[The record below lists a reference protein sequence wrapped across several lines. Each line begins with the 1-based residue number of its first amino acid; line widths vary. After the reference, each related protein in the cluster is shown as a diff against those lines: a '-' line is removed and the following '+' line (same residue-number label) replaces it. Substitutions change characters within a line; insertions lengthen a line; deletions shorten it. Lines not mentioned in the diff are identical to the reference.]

1 MRRYKDKA
9 LFAAAIVAALAV
21 GAYFNRGAAPVPETS
36 SAANATPVT
45 SAPVTEEEAVETQ
58 TTGYVCPM
66 HSHITSPHE
75 GKCPIC
81 GMDLVPQAQSAPMAG
96 AMMSE
101 AHETHEAPEHQAM
114 TAPPEQA
121 DQVAPSMKKPGAPV
135 QLANSVKNTLGLRLA
150 KVARGEMSREIET
163 VGKITR
169 VDSTARVIVSS
180 PVAGKLTF
188 IADKTQGDDVK
199 QGDLLFS
206 VDSDELKENQ
216 RNFQAAI
223 GQGKAE
229 EAETLAGTLALQGLS
244 AEQITR
250 LRNGAEPIMTADF
263 YAQKDGFVFIRRG
276 ETGDDV
282 TPGFT
287 VFNIG
292 GDKRQIEV
300 TAELFEQ
307 QWGWVQ
313 EGQKAELDIR
323 GMPGKVFVGTLV
335 RIDPPVGFTTRS
347 LEVRIVFESDDKGIS
362 PNVFGRVRIKAYP
375 RRNILMVPSEAVIR
389 TGNGDRVVVVRDDGA
404 FQTMPILAGEE
415 SSGMM
420 EVLSG
425 LSGGETIVVSGQFL
439 IDSESSR
446 LADLERLSG
455 PVADGDA
462 AHSKH

>member
-9 LFAAAIVAALAV
+9 LMAAALVAALAS
-21 GAYFNRGAAPVPETS
+21 GAYLNRGTAPMPEAS
-36 SAANATPVT
+36 FVDAGSAPAQKPATPDT
-45 SAPVTEEEAVETQ
+45 IEMQ

-81 GMDLVPQAQSAPMAG
+81 GMDLIPQAQSTAMAG
-96 AMMSE
+96 AMGDNHAAPTGPAMSDPDQH
-101 AHETHEAPEHQAM
+101 AGHAAPAM
-114 TAPPEQA
+114 P
-121 DQVAPSMKKPGAPV
+121 KPGAPV
-135 QLANSVKNTLGLRLA
+135 QLGHGVKNTLGLRLG

-180 PVAGKLTF
+180 PVAGTLTF
-188 IADKTQGDDVK
+188 IADKAQGDDVQ
-199 QGDLLFS
+199 QGDRLFS

-216 RNFQAAI
+216 RNFLAAI
-223 GQGKAE
+223 KQGKTE

-244 AEQITR
+244 VEQITR
-250 LRNGAEPIMTADF
+250 LRNGAAPVLTADF

-313 EGQKAELDIR
+313 EGQKAELEIR
-323 GMPGKVFVGTLV
+323 GMPGKVFVGSLV

-362 PNVFGRVRIKAYP
+362 PNVFGRVKIKAYS
-375 RRNILMVPSEAVIR
+375 RHDILMVPGEAVIR
-389 TGNGDRVVVVRDDGA
+389 TGNGDRVVLVRDDGA
-404 FQTMPILAGEE
+404 FQARPIRVGEE

-425 LSGGETIVVSGQFL
+425 LSGGETVVTSGQFL

-455 PVADGDA
+455 PVVDGDA
-462 AHSKH
+462 AHLKH

>member
-1 MRRYKDKA
+1 MYRHKGKV
-9 LFAAAIVAALAV
+9 AIVAVLLLLLAFW
-21 GAYFNRGAAPVPETS
+21 GYSNRITSESDSSSTAASVIPNEKTGAAGSIDTL
-36 SAANATPVT
+36 
-45 SAPVTEEEAVETQ
+45 
-58 TTGYVCPM
+58 TTGFICPM

-81 GMDLVPQAQSAPMAG
+81 GMDLVPQAQSAAMTGA

-101 AHETHEAPEHQAM
+101 APEAHEAPEHQAM
-114 TAPPEQA
+114 PDTPGHS
-121 DQVAPSMKKPGAPV
+121 DKLAPSMNKPGAPV

-150 KVARGEMSREIET
+150 KVARGDMSREIET

-188 IADKTQGDDVK
+188 IADKVQGDDVK

-216 RNFQAAI
+216 RNFLSAI
-223 GQGKAE
+223 KQGKTE

-244 AEQITR
+244 VEQITR
-250 LRNGAEPIMTADF
+250 LRNGAEPTMTADF

-375 RRNILMVPSEAVIR
+375 RHNILMVPSEAVIR

-404 FQTMPILAGEE
+404 FQTMPILVGEE

-425 LSGGETIVVSGQFL
+425 LSGGETVVVSGQFL